1 MALENL
7 VEMRFN
13 FLFDMV
19 VRLHHSLHQH
29 FQRCTVWNMAITGLL
44 DSATRGGSGKP
55 ARTLLSNPYPIIR
68 IPTGNFFSA
77 SISIFSEA
85 PQQI

>member
-7 VEMRFN
+7 VEMRFH
-13 FLFDMV
+13 FLFNMV
-19 VRLHHSLHQH
+19 VRLHYYLHQH
-29 FQRCTVWNMAITGLL
+29 FQRRTVWNMAIAGLL
-44 DSATRGGSGKP
+44 DSATGGGSRKP
-55 ARTLLSNPYPIIR
+55 ARTLLSNPYPNIR